1 MSESK
6 VLYQTT
12 AINTGGRSGES
23 HLPDKSFSVRVSTPK
38 KMGGPGQGSNPEQL
52 FALGYS
58 ACFNSALE
66 HIMKEKD
73 TSGKSQV
80 TATIELL
87 SDPTDNGFK
96 LAATMEVAIEGKE
109 LTETKELADKAHAF
123 CPYSK
128 ATKGNM
134 DVVVKAVEY
143 KDEI

>member
-12 AINTGGRSGES
+12 AINTGGRNGES

-66 HIMKEKD
+66 HFMKKEN
-73 TSGKSQV
+73 SSEKSQV
-80 TATIELL
+80 TATIELI
-87 SDPTDNGFK
+87 SDPTDNGSK
-96 LAATMEVAIEGKE
+96 LAATIEVAIEGKE
-109 LTETKELADKAHAF
+109 LAETKELADKAHAF

-128 ATKGNM
+128 ATKGNIA
-134 DVVVKAVEY
+134 VTVTAVEY
-143 KDEI
+143 KEEI

>member
-6 VLYQTT
+6 VMYQTT
-12 AINTGGRSGES
+12 AINTGGRDGES

-66 HIMKEKD
+66 HKMKEENV
-73 TSGKSQV
+73 SGKTQV
-80 TATIELL
+80 TTTIELL

-96 LAATMEVAIEGKE
+96 LAAKMEVGIEGKD
-109 LTETKELADKAHAF
+109 LTETQELADKAHTF

-128 ATKGNM
+128 ATKGNI
-134 DVVVKAVEY
+134 DVTVTAVEY
-143 KDEI
+143 KEDN